1 MVQQG
6 CSRGRTQRGC
16 FHIVLIRSDDLRWEE
31 PGVDGD
37 ADGVVLGAAAF
48 PVLEGSRVR
57 LRGMGGKDPG
67 LVRGAPRTFDGQCF
81 AQGMNDPRTRRR
93 AVIYPTQPRVL

>member
-1 MVQQG
+1 MVQKG
-6 CSRGRTQRGC
+6 CARGSTQHSC
-16 FHIVLIRSDDLRWEE
+16 FHTVLIRPDDLRWEE

-37 ADGVVLGAAAF
+37 ANTAVLGVAAV
-48 PVLEGSRVR
+48 PVLEGSRVQ

-81 AQGMNDPRTRRR
+81 AQGMNDPRIRAR
-93 AVIYPTQPRVL
+93 AVVYLTQPRVL

>member
-37 ADGVVLGAAAF
+37 ADGAVLGAAAV
-48 PVLEGSRVR
+48 PILECSWVQ

-67 LVRGAPRTFDGQCF
+67 LVCGAPRTFDGQCF
-81 AQGMNDPRTRRR
+81 AQGMNGSRTCRR
-93 AVIYPTQPRVL
+93 AVIYPTQLRLL